1 MSNKHEAETILVI
14 EDEVDVRNFV
24 SRVLELEGYR
34 TLQAEDG
41 NQGIKI
47 ARKNSLAL
55 ILLDLR
61 LPERDGWSVLA
72 EMKEDAV
79 LSAIPVVVL
88 SASAETAQRERAFSE
103 GAVDYLVKPISAAS
117 LRETVTRILNQRGDY

>member
-1 MSNKHEAETILVI
+1 MSNKHETETILVI
-14 EDEVDVRNFV
+14 EDEADVRNFV

-41 NQGIKI
+41 NTGIKI
-47 ARKNSLAL
+47 AGKNPLAL

-79 LSAIPVVVL
+79 LSEIPVAVL
-88 SASAETAQRERAFSE
+88 SASAEAAQRERAFSE
-103 GAVDYLVKPISAAS
+103 GAVDYLVKPISAAI
-117 LRETVTRILNQRGDY
+117 LRETITRILN

>member
-1 MSNKHEAETILVI
+1 MSNKHETETILVI
-14 EDEVDVRNFV
+14 EDEADVRNFV

-41 NQGIKI
+41 NTGIKI
-47 ARKNSLAL
+47 ARKNPLAL

-72 EMKEDAV
+72 EMKRDAV
-79 LSAIPVVVL
+79 LSEIPVAVL
-88 SASAETAQRERAFSE
+88 SASAEAAQRERAFSE

-117 LRETVTRILNQRGDY
+117 LRETITRILNQRGEC